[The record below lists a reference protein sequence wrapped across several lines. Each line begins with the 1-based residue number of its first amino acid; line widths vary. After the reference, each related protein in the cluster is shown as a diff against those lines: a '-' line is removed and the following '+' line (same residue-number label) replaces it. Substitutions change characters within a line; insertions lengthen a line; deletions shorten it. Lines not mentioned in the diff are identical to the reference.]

1 MAAATV
7 QVLFGNAKKASKKA
21 SEPNKSTKKDVM
33 FGGDHVGAPHIS
45 GAMPHEESHEE
56 KLHRAAAEEHV
67 NATRDYVAGRINSKQ
82 YSERKE
88 RAARFMRHTPKSKG

>member
-7 QVLFGNAKKASKKA
+7 EVLFGPAKKANKSGSK
-21 SEPNKSTKKDVM
+21 PNPSTKKSPAP
-33 FGGDHVGAPHIS
+33 FGGATLIGAPHI
-45 GAMPHEESHEE
+45 ADEPSHEE

-67 NATRDYVAGRINSKQ
+67 NAARDFVAGRITSKQ